1 MYGQLTKWSGRL
13 LLLSLMSAGIG
24 CTTVGPATNDCSWVK
39 PIYVSKADVL
49 TDGTVEAIL
58 RHNETWKA
66 ICDK

>member
-1 MYGQLTKWSGRL
+1 MYGQPMRLSGRL

-39 PIYVSKADVL
+39 PIYVSKKDVL
-49 TDGTVEAIL
+49 TDGTVEQVL
-58 RHNETWKA
+58 SHNEKWKA